1 MHVGVC
7 QIQLRLPEN
16 GTLKD
21 KRQVVRSVTSR
32 TRHKFNV
39 SIAEVADNESWQL
52 ATLGITSVSNSARH
66 ADEVLG
72 SVVADPLGNILIDH
86 ANPPGT
92 TLYYRA
98 ALE

>member
-32 TRHKFNV
+32 TRQKFKV
-39 SIAEVADNESWQL
+39 SIAEV
-52 ATLGITSVSNSARH
+52 G
-66 ADEVLG
+66 G
-72 SVVADPLGNILIDH
+72 VVDH
-86 ANPPGT
+86 AHSG
-92 TLYYRA
+92 
-98 ALE
+98 E